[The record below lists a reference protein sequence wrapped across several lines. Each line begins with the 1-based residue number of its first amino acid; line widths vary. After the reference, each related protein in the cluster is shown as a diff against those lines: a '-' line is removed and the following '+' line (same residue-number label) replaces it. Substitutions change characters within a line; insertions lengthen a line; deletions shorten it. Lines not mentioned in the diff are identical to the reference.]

1 MSKVKVRDSAL
12 NAIKRYV
19 VISKNDAL
27 ALDKEAVETYLQL
40 LEEQWVRFADA
51 QQEVELLCGEE
62 SAPVEEQ
69 SRTQAEEWYI
79 TAKANFKRLIGSP
92 EQPRPSTSTSFTSSP
107 VQLPKLQLPTFSG
120 DPTNWLAFFDAF
132 QSLVHTNAS
141 LSASQKL
148 HYLRNC
154 LQGEALQL
162 VSSLQ
167 ICDGNYNAAWDLLT
181 TRYKV
186 LRVMV
191 DGHFKAIFAIEKA
204 SRDTGK
210 AIKQVLNA
218 TMQHVGSLR
227 ALGRPVEFWDD
238 WLVHL
243 TVSKLAYETRK
254 QWELSLVRDVLP
266 TFEELVEFLETRA
279 RSLEMVSTSG
289 ALSTSAQGAR
299 QLSKTAAKT
308 TTNVLHAIGEQ
319 HTSSSNLVDAG
330 ASSPSCFHCNAKHK
344 IYACPTFR
352 KLNAAARFALV
363 KKHNVCL
370 NCLSKG
376 HFQAKCRSLSTCNIC
391 RRRHH
396 TLLHG
401 CREDDTTSDELNVH
415 ASPFVKQQGNLLVQ
429 QSTTSST
436 IDDSTTAR
444 IHNASSDVPHS
455 GCVASH
461 VAEAD
466 KAILLATAEIYLQ
479 DHAGRWQP
487 ARVLFDNGS
496 HASFVTEACIQRLR
510 LQRKPSAAHVTGIG
524 STDGGKVKGETIL
537 SLAPR
542 SLDQHFTINSLILS
556 KITNDLPSVCVQMS
570 SWPHLRNLA
579 LADQHY
585 AKPGPIDVLIGMDEM
600 DKFLLTGLCKGPPD
614 TPMAQNTVFGWVLFG
629 KAMRSSS
636 PSAGVLSLH
645 CDEQLIRM
653 VSKFWELEEFPPKR
667 YLTVEEEAC
676 EGHFRKHCRRAEDGR
691 YIVRLPLKESVPL
704 GESRNISV
712 RSLLRMEKRFAVDEE
727 LRRQYA
733 EFMQELLNMGHMEL
747 VGNAQPH
754 KSYYMPHHAVVKNTS
769 STTKLRVVFYA
780 SCKTTSGFSLNDALM
795 IGPQLQEDLFS
806 IMVRFRTHRYA
817 IMADVEKM
825 YRQVYVAE
833 QDVDYQRIV
842 WRDDPTEP
850 IRDYRMLRVTY
861 GVAAASHLAVRSL
874 HQSALDAI
882 ETHKEATVVIMRD
895 FYMDDLLTGSFSV
908 DNLMKLRNDVTIVL
922 SNAGFEL
929 RKWATNCDEL
939 REKIPHASKQ
949 ISHLLADGDE
959 VRTLGIIWNT
969 SDDCLSIAV
978 NLTPLPAIL
987 TKRVFLSDSSKVFD
1001 PLGLIAPCTIL
1012 SKIWLQ
1018 RIWRADV
1025 DWDEPV
1031 PADVAEGWLSHR
1043 QQLPKLTALKLNRWI
1058 GTSEIVEHAEYHVFT
1073 DASQRAY
1080 AAVLYC
1086 RTQLPDGTFKRI

>member
-1 MSKVKVRDSAL
+1 
-12 NAIKRYV
+12 
-19 VISKNDAL
+19 
-27 ALDKEAVETYLQL
+27 
-40 LEEQWVRFADA
+40 
-51 QQEVELLCGEE
+51 
-62 SAPVEEQ
+62 
-69 SRTQAEEWYI
+69 
-79 TAKANFKRLIGSP
+79 
-92 EQPRPSTSTSFTSSP
+92 
-107 VQLPKLQLPTFSG
+107 
-120 DPTNWLAFFDAF
+120 
-132 QSLVHTNAS
+132 
-141 LSASQKL
+141 
-148 HYLRNC
+148 
-154 LQGEALQL
+154 
-162 VSSLQ
+162 
-167 ICDGNYNAAWDLLT
+167 
-181 TRYKV
+181 
-186 LRVMV
+186 
-191 DGHFKAIFAIEKA
+191 
-204 SRDTGK
+204 
-210 AIKQVLNA
+210 
-218 TMQHVGSLR
+218 
-227 ALGRPVEFWDD
+227 
-238 WLVHL
+238 
-243 TVSKLAYETRK
+243 
-254 QWELSLVRDVLP
+254 
-266 TFEELVEFLETRA
+266 
-279 RSLEMVSTSG
+279 
-289 ALSTSAQGAR
+289 
-299 QLSKTAAKT
+299 
-308 TTNVLHAIGEQ
+308 
-319 HTSSSNLVDAG
+319 
-330 ASSPSCFHCNAKHK
+330 
-344 IYACPTFR
+344 
-352 KLNAAARFALV
+352 
-363 KKHNVCL
+363 
-370 NCLSKG
+370 

-415 ASPFVKQQGNLLVQ
+415 ASPFVKQQGNLHVQ

-496 HASFVTEACIQRLR
+496 HASFVTDACIQRLR

-614 TPMAQNTVFGWVLFG
+614 TPKAQNTVFGWVLFG

-645 CDEQLIRM
+645 CDVQLIRM

-769 STTKLRVVFYA
+769 STTKLRVVFNA

-806 IMVRFRTHRYA
+806 IMVRF
-817 IMADVEKM
+817 
-825 YRQVYVAE
+825 
-833 QDVDYQRIV
+833 IV
-842 WRDDPTEP
+842 
-850 IRDYRMLRVTY
+850 
-861 GVAAASHLAVRSL
+861 
-874 HQSALDAI
+874 
-882 ETHKEATVVIMRD
+882 
-895 FYMDDLLTGSFSV
+895 
-908 DNLMKLRNDVTIVL
+908 
-922 SNAGFEL
+922 
-929 RKWATNCDEL
+929 
-939 REKIPHASKQ
+939 
-949 ISHLLADGDE
+949 
-959 VRTLGIIWNT
+959 
-969 SDDCLSIAV
+969 
-978 NLTPLPAIL
+978 
-987 TKRVFLSDSSKVFD
+987 
-1001 PLGLIAPCTIL
+1001 
-1012 SKIWLQ
+1012 
-1018 RIWRADV
+1018 
-1025 DWDEPV
+1025 
-1031 PADVAEGWLSHR
+1031 
-1043 QQLPKLTALKLNRWI
+1043 
-1058 GTSEIVEHAEYHVFT
+1058 
-1073 DASQRAY
+1073 
-1080 AAVLYC
+1080 
-1086 RTQLPDGTFKRI
+1086 TQ